1 MSVRCPEGH
10 LSEATDYCD
19 TCGMPIASG
28 AAVPGGA
35 VPDAGGPLDL
45 GTPVGAGLGGAGLG
59 GAAQSW
65 GAQPGMLDLA
75 GLEGRGGPG
84 GGAVSAGA
92 GGAQAGG
99 PPAPAAC
106 PHCGAPAV
114 PGALF
119 CEACGYDFTTGTP
132 PHEGPPVATA
142 GDALGSEAGELAAA
156 EEPEAEPGAEVS
168 RPEPEDVADALDPEV
183 TKPAAEAGEAAE
195 VGEAAEAAELEAE
208 AEPGAE
214 VSGPGSNQE
223 PDPEPLPAPAP
234 TEASRPYEGGDAVVN
249 TPWLV
254 EVWIDPDWY
263 AEQETPEPAPSAG
276 VPRLAVLHGTR
287 ALVGRFSRSRGVV
300 PEVDCAGD
308 PGVSRRHCELST
320 DGVRWWVTDLDSAN
334 GTFVGAVGAPLPTEP
349 ISPGVRRELS
359 EGDRLYLG
367 GWTRLVLRHAL
378 VEELEPGEAAARGT
392 AE

>member
-28 AAVPGGA
+28 AA
-35 VPDAGGPLDL
+35 GPLDL

-75 GLEGRGGPG
+75 GLDGRGGPG
-84 GGAVSAGA
+84 GGAASAGA

-99 PPAPAAC
+99 PSTPAAC

-119 CEACGYDFTTGTP
+119 CEVCGYDFTTGTP
-132 PHEGPPVATA
+132 PHEGPTVVPA
-142 GDALGSEAGELAAA
+142 GDVLGSEVGEL
-156 EEPEAEPGAEVS
+156 EAEPGAEVS
-168 RPEPEDVADALDPEV
+168 GPEPEDVADALDPEV
-183 TKPAAEAGEAAE
+183 TKP
-195 VGEAAEAAELEAE
+195 AAEAAELEAE

-223 PDPEPLPAPAP
+223 PDPEPPPAPAP

-334 GTFVGAVGAPLPTEP
+334 GTFVGAVGAPLPAEP